1 MSPKV
6 PKPAPAQMVVAPPPP
21 TVNEARVD
29 AEKDDLLRRKRGRS
43 STFVSNPLARG
54 SGGVATAMLQAGT
67 KQSMGQGA

>member
-6 PKPAPAQMVVAPPPP
+6 PKPAPMVVAPPPP

-29 AEKDDLLRRKRGRS
+29 AEKDDILRKRKGRA
-43 STFVSNPLARG
+43 STFVSNPLARS

-67 KQSMGQGA
+67 KQTMGQGA